1 MQQSSYS
8 SEFKEQA
15 LRKVWQRESRTIES
29 IATELNMATTTLKG
43 WMQTAKREQKKMADN
58 TAKRPED
65 WSIEARLLALQESH
79 NLSDAELAAWCRNQ
93 GIFAHHLTQWRADFC
108 ALTTTAERTNA
119 PEVRELKL
127 TVKQLERELQRKEKA
142 LAEAAALLILQK
154 KYQALWA
161 DEDK

>member
-1 MQQSSYS
+1 MQQSPYS

-43 WMQTAKREQKKMADN
+43 WMQTAKRAQKKMADN
-58 TAKRPED
+58 TDRRPED
-65 WSIEARLLALQESH
+65 WTMEARLLALQESH
-79 NLSDAELAAWCRNQ
+79 NLSEIEQAAWCRTQ
-93 GIFAHHLTQWRADFC
+93 GIFTHHLVQWRADFC
-108 ALTTTAERTNA
+108 ALTTVSSRASA
-119 PEVRELKL
+119 PELRELKL
-127 TVKQLERELQRKEKA
+127 TVQQLERELRRKEKA
-142 LAEAAALLILQK
+142 LAEAAALLILKK